1 MLVEKLIFNM
11 LAFALFIIMFFK
23 MIKRND
29 ANYVVVLAM
38 SAIGI
43 AINFIEISFNLEFGL
58 FLKIIMYIL
67 YIIIS
72 IIIILLE
79 RKNIIFS

>member
-43 AINFIEISFNLEFGL
+43 AINFIEISFN
-58 FLKIIMYIL
+58 
-67 YIIIS
+67 
-72 IIIILLE
+72 
-79 RKNIIFS
+79 